1 MGTHDGLVDVWTVE
15 YMREAYATVGNNAFA
30 ALNVS
35 YAGHSCDVPI
45 ITRGG
50 QLTLYYMELFMEN
63 LR

>member
-1 MGTHDGLVDVWTVE
+1 
-15 YMREAYATVGNNAFA
+15 MREAYATVGNNAFA